1 MPAGRGHVPREVLFV
16 LPSRGNRCPG
26 LAVCAHAHQ
35 HCEIALQI
43 SLPWGNLWEA
53 GRFSSLAERRDVGAS
68 SLRAGCA
75 FGKCWW
81 GTAHLWPVPMVQEGS
96 SGLWRSCGCGG
107 AGMVLSPCQGWHTED
122 LVDLLGS
129 AHVEGVRAN
138 LSAGPWS
145 CLLSVEE
152 QLGSGEIR
160 ASRSF
165 LTRCFWKGGLGEA
178 AGSEPGGR

>member
-16 LPSRGNRCPG
+16 LPSQGNRCPG

-81 GTAHLWPVPMVQEGS
+81 GTAHLWPVPMVQEGEFRAVAELWLWGCRDGAQPLP
-96 SGLWRSCGCGG
+96 GLAHRGPRRSPWLCACGRG
-107 AGMVLSPCQGWHTED
+107 QG
-122 LVDLLGS
+122 
-129 AHVEGVRAN
+129 
-138 LSAGPWS
+138 
-145 CLLSVEE
+145 
-152 QLGSGEIR
+152 
-160 ASRSF
+160 
-165 LTRCFWKGGLGEA
+165 
-178 AGSEPGGR
+178 